1 MNKLIIFIVL
11 QALLVVWFL
20 MEFIEEMG
28 LFKIFLITSGILVPI
43 NIIIIYIIM
52 RKQTKDILQKK
63 AKDKI
68 LKEKEKREDEKKEI
82 ERIKN
87 LNLLRSKILSELDKD
102 GNGIIDVVE
111 SEDDF
116 DTLFEKHQ
124 KSINEINTTFVQ
136 QLVQVS
142 SYLKTKKN
150 NIQSIFNSIKDTSN
164 KEELNEYV
172 GILNNE
178 IHSYRLILFN
188 ALNMIVSLVND
199 EMKTY
204 YQIHH
209 SFDKLKIFNSNWEN
223 EVSQKLNNIGDGL
236 SNLMYS
242 VEEMSQNISRE
253 IGHLS
258 YVTEESN
265 RMLTNQLQDIDSSLQ
280 TNNLLTSIQTYQMY
294 KINKNTKGL
303 TF

>member
-68 LKEKEKREDEKKEI
+68 LEEKEKREDEKKEI

-142 SYLKTKKN
+142 S
-150 NIQSIFNSIKDTSN
+150 
-164 KEELNEYV
+164 
-172 GILNNE
+172 
-178 IHSYRLILFN
+178 
-188 ALNMIVSLVND
+188 
-199 EMKTY
+199 
-204 YQIHH
+204 
-209 SFDKLKIFNSNWEN
+209 
-223 EVSQKLNNIGDGL
+223 
-236 SNLMYS
+236 
-242 VEEMSQNISRE
+242 
-253 IGHLS
+253 
-258 YVTEESN
+258 
-265 RMLTNQLQDIDSSLQ
+265 
-280 TNNLLTSIQTYQMY
+280 
-294 KINKNTKGL
+294 
-303 TF
+303 